1 MMRMKQIYPRIYD
14 GETIY
19 SIASRLVLSDVS
31 SSISQSMLNVF
42 ENKNIQLDS
51 ILPSFINR
59 LALVSGCSRDELLD
73 KHSLFQYY
81 ALFSTES
88 VRAQARALLL
98 KDNSIEAFKT
108 LGLLA
113 NRISCHDVHQFC
125 PVCAQEQ
132 EKQFGEAYWLRAHQL
147 PLTNSCY
154 KHHCRL
160 VSIPKQRKRLLFPL
174 IDYEPSF
181 VISTLEHKLT
191 SFNYAFSQAH
201 YFDPARL
208 RQAYAV
214 RLINQGLATTRF
226 VRHSL
231 WREQMRV
238 YFDEYMSH
246 DAVFKLLQNDAEYA
260 FPASIFYND
269 EAIHHP
275 LKHLLVCTFLFEH
288 VDDFIDA
295 YTQKELLKV
304 VHSEPITPQSE
315 IDALRQ
321 DTVLTLL
328 RQGLPLRQIIQVANV
343 SAATVRN
350 IARKHAIPLKTQER
364 KINDEVHR
372 AITIQLIIGR
382 HVADIANKFN
392 LKKGDVEQVLS
403 GQPII
408 KELRRRI
415 RFYRHRQ
422 QARRAL
428 IATLYTLKTPTI
440 TLLRR
445 SADKEYVWLF
455 KHDKPWLNSFKKFYF
470 KSG

>member
-1 MMRMKQIYPRIYD
+1 MMRMKQIYPRIYAE
-14 GETIY
+14 ETVY
-19 SIASRLVLSDVS
+19 SIASRLVLNDVS

-42 ENKNIQLDS
+42 DNKNIQLDS

-59 LALVSGCSRDELLD
+59 LALVCDCHHNELLD

-81 ALFSTES
+81 TLFSTES
-88 VRAQARALLL
+88 VRAQARAMLL
-98 KDNSIEAFKT
+98 KENSLDAFKI

-154 KHHCRL
+154 KHRCRL
-160 VSIPKQRKRLLFPL
+160 VSMHKQRKRLLFPL
-174 IDYEPSF
+174 IDCEPLF
-181 VISTLEHKLT
+181 AISTLEHKLT
-191 SFNYAFSQAH
+191 LFNYTFNQAH
-201 YFDPARL
+201 HFDPTRL
-208 RQAYAV
+208 RQTYAV

-246 DAVFKLLQNDAEYA
+246 DAVFKLLQNDAEHA

-269 EAIHHP
+269 EANHHP
-275 LKHLLVCTFLFEH
+275 LKHLLICTFLFEH

-295 YTQKELLKV
+295 YTQKEPLKQ

-321 DTVLTLL
+321 DTVLILL
-328 RQGLPLRQIIQVANV
+328 RQGLPLRQITVMANV
-343 SAATVRN
+343 SAAMVRN

-364 KINDEVHR
+364 KINDEVRR
-372 AITIQLIIGR
+372 AITIQLTIGR

-445 SADKEYVWLF
+445 SADKEYMWLF
-455 KHDKPWLNSFKKFYF
+455 KHDKSWLNALKKSFF
-470 KSG
+470 KQS